1 MKILDRYIARQL
13 LGVTALGVMAL
24 SALLLLGN
32 LFKELRPLLVENKAP
47 ISIVLEFIFQVIPF
61 SLMFS
66 IPWGFLTAV
75 LLVYGRLASDNE
87 LTSMR
92 MSGMSLW
99 RLSAPA
105 IAIGIALSGLCYWI
119 NIDIAPRAKQSISE
133 LLIKAASINPKGLL
147 NEGQAITKLDNLEIY
162 IDKRVDDVIHG
173 MHIYQK
179 ADDKSPSVAMHSERV
194 TMDFSPEKKIL
205 TLHLINPLI
214 TTQEEGSISQS
225 VTMDEMPLASTW
237 TNPAPDASRPTA
249 SPTGKSG
256 KLWTRP
262 AIWIKSKPRNS
273 PRNCPGAPPSPWP
286 ASSLPS
292 SACHWPSTPAE
303 KTPPQDLPWAS

>member
-105 IAIGIALSGLCYWI
+105 ISIGIALSGLFYWI
-119 NIDIAPRAKQSISE
+119 NIDIACQAVHFRAAHQSRFHQPE
-133 LLIKAASINPKGLL
+133 GAS
-147 NEGQAITKLDNLEIY
+147 Q
-162 IDKRVDDVIHG
+162 
-173 MHIYQK
+173 
-179 ADDKSPSVAMHSERV
+179 
-194 TMDFSPEKKIL
+194 
-205 TLHLINPLI
+205 
-214 TTQEEGSISQS
+214 
-225 VTMDEMPLASTW
+225 
-237 TNPAPDASRPTA
+237 
-249 SPTGKSG
+249 
-256 KLWTRP
+256 
-262 AIWIKSKPRNS
+262 
-273 PRNCPGAPPSPWP
+273 
-286 ASSLPS
+286 
-292 SACHWPSTPAE
+292 
-303 KTPPQDLPWAS
+303 